1 MDRSHARAVRS
12 CGGGAVR
19 FLSLFAGIGGLDL
32 GLERA
37 GWECIGQVEI
47 DQFATAVLAKHW
59 PDVRRWSDVR
69 EITASDVVGSV
80 GRPDAI
86 VGGFPCQP
94 WSVAGKQR
102 GADDPRHLW
111 PEYYRLVC
119 DLRPRW
125 VVGENVPGLL
135 STGADA
141 VLADLEAAGYTCWPV
156 VLGADDVGA
165 PHRRKRVF
173 FVAQLADA
181 SSGKSGQSSK
191 WKRREGIS
199 RGGRDSRGDSPTQYV
214 VADADAGLRDR
225 TGNTL
230 CAGRLAV
237 DNSGADVADA
247 ASPRLER
254 RGDTR
259 QSQIAQPWTD
269 SVWPARPGERQHQWE
284 EPRAVESEVGS
295 AADGVSRR
303 LVGWRRGALKGLGN
317 AVVPQVAEVIGR
329 AIMEADRE

>member
-1 MDRSHARAVRS
+1 MK
-12 CGGGAVR
+12 

-37 GWECIGQVEI
+37 GWQCVGQVEI
-47 DQFATAVLAKHW
+47 DPFATAVLAKHW

-69 EITASDVVGSV
+69 EITASDIVGSV

-94 WSVAGKQR
+94 WSVAGRKL

-111 PEYYRLVC
+111 PEYYRLIC

-141 VLADLEAAGYTCWPV
+141 VLADLEAAGYTCWPI

-173 FVAQLADA
+173 FVARLADA
-181 SSGKSGQSSK
+181 DNAGRQERGGSIAVEQEQLAAQCGSSGWPG
-191 WKRREGIS
+191 
-199 RGGRDSRGDSPTQYV
+199 
-214 VADADAGLRDR
+214 
-225 TGNTL
+225 
-230 CAGRLAV
+230 
-237 DNSGADVADA
+237 
-247 ASPRLER
+247 
-254 RGDTR
+254 
-259 QSQIAQPWTD
+259 
-269 SVWPARPGERQHQWE
+269 WPAKPERPQHAWE

-303 LVGWRRGALKGLGN
+303 LAGWRTGVLKGLGN

>member
-12 CGGGAVR
+12 CGGGAVK

-37 GWECIGQVEI
+37 GWQCVGQVEI
-47 DQFATAVLAKHW
+47 DPFATAVLAKHW
-59 PDVRRWSDVR
+59 PNVRRWSDVR
-69 EITASDVVGSV
+69 EITAGDVMGSV

-141 VLADLEAAGYTCWPV
+141 VLADLEAAGYTCWPI
-156 VLGADDVGA
+156 VLGANDVGA
-165 PHRRKRVF
+165 PHRRRRVF
-173 FVAQLADA
+173 FVARLADA
-181 SSGKSGQSSK
+181 YSMGTAREFGNVASQTRGSQSQSP
-191 WKRREGIS
+191 KREWIWGAV
-199 RGGRDSRGDSPTQYV
+199 GHGR
-214 VADADAGLRDR
+214 
-225 TGNTL
+225 
-230 CAGRLAV
+230 
-237 DNSGADVADA
+237 ADVADA
-247 ASPRLER
+247 VRARSQAGLSASPPRGPWVAGPPDDRGTGR
-254 RGDTR
+254 RGVGAD
-259 QSQIAQPWTD
+259 A
-269 SVWPARPGERQHQWE
+269 WPARPGEPQHPWE
-284 EPRAVESEVGS
+284 EPRAVEPAMGG
-295 AADGVSRR
+295 AADGVPRR
-303 LVGWRRGALKGLGN
+303 LAGWRTGALKGLGN

>member
-1 MDRSHARAVRS
+1 MK
-12 CGGGAVR
+12 

-37 GWECIGQVEI
+37 GWQCVGQVEI
-47 DQFATAVLAKHW
+47 DLFARAVLAKHW
-59 PDVRRWSDVR
+59 PAVRRWSDVR
-69 EITASDVVGSV
+69 EITAGDVVGAV

-119 DLRPRW
+119 ELRPRW

-141 VLADLEAAGYTCWPV
+141 VLADLEAAGYTCWPI

-165 PHRRKRVF
+165 PHKRRRVF
-173 FVAQLADA
+173 FVA
-181 SSGKSGQSSK
+181 
-191 WKRREGIS
+191 
-199 RGGRDSRGDSPTQYV
+199 
-214 VADADAGLRDR
+214 
-225 TGNTL
+225 
-230 CAGRLAV
+230 RL
-237 DNSGADVADA
+237 ADA

-254 RGDTR
+254 RGDTG
-259 QSQIAQPWTD
+259 QSQVAQPWTD
-269 SVWPARPGERQHQWE
+269 SLWPARPGEPQHPWE
-284 EPRAVESEVGS
+284 EPRAVESEMGGAV
-295 AADGVSRR
+295 DGVSRR
-303 LVGWRRGALKGLGN
+303 LAGWRTGALRGLGN

-329 AIMEADRE
+329 AILDVDNRLSTCEP

>member
-12 CGGGAVR
+12 CGGGAVK

-37 GWECIGQVEI
+37 GWQCVGQVEI
-47 DQFATAVLAKHW
+47 DPFATAVLAKHW

-69 EITASDVVGSV
+69 EITASDIVGSV

-111 PEYYRLVC
+111 PEYYRLIRE
-119 DLRPRW
+119 LRPRW
-125 VVGENVPGLL
+125 VLGENVPGLL
-135 STGADA
+135 SKGADA
-141 VLADLEAAGYTCWPV
+141 VLADLEAAGYTCWPI

-165 PHRRKRVF
+165 PHKRRRVF
-173 FVAQLADA
+173 FVARLADA
-181 SSGKSGQSSK
+181 DIASRRSNTRCVETPRTNEGSK
-191 WKRREGIS
+191 WDQSALEVG
-199 RGGRDSRGDSPTQYV
+199 RGR
-214 VADADAGLRDR
+214 
-225 TGNTL
+225 
-230 CAGRLAV
+230 
-237 DNSGADVADA
+237 ADVADA
-247 ASPRLER
+247 VRARSQAGLSTPPPQGPWVAGEFDDRGTGR
-254 RGDTR
+254 RGVGAD
-259 QSQIAQPWTD
+259 A
-269 SVWPARPGERQHQWE
+269 WPARPGEPQHPWE
-284 EPRAVESEVGS
+284 EPRAVEPEVGG
-295 AADGVSRR
+295 ATDGIPRR
-303 LVGWRRGALKGLGN
+303 LAGWRTGALKGLGN

>member
-1 MDRSHARAVRS
+1 MK
-12 CGGGAVR
+12 

-37 GWECIGQVEI
+37 GWQCVGQVEI
-47 DQFATAVLAKHW
+47 DPFATAVLAKHW
-59 PDVRRWSDVR
+59 PAVRRWTDVR
-69 EITASDVVGSV
+69 TVTADNVMGAV

-111 PEYYRLVC
+111 PEYHRLIC

-135 STGADA
+135 SKGADA
-141 VLADLEAAGYTCWPV
+141 VLADLETAGYTCWPI

-165 PHRRKRVF
+165 PHKRRRVF
-173 FVAQLADA
+173 FVARLADTNNNNRHN
-181 SSGKSGQSSK
+181 SGKLIRRSSDK
-191 WKRREGIS
+191 GTRAISEAAWKPVFPD
-199 RGGRDSRGDSPTQYV
+199 GGCFGSQQF
-214 VADADAGLRDR
+214 VADTDAGLRDG
-225 TGNTL
+225 TGKPL
-230 CAGRLAV
+230 CSRRIAV
-237 DNSGADVADA
+237 DDGRADVADA

-254 RGDTR
+254 RGDTG
-259 QSQIAQPWTD
+259 QSQVAQPWTD
-269 SVWPARPGERQHQWE
+269 SLWPARPGEPQHPWE
-284 EPRAVESEVGS
+284 EPRAVEPEMGGAV
-295 AADGVSRR
+295 DGVSRR
-303 LVGWRRGALKGLGN
+303 LAGWRTGALRGLGN

-329 AIMEADRE
+329 AILDVDNRLSTCEP